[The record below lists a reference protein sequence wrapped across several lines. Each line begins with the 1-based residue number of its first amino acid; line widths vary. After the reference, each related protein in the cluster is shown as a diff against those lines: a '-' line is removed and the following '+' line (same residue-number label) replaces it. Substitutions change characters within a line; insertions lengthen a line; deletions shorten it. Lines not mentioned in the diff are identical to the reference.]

1 MSLCKPGLLLAIV
14 CFIPRLSLDIPAICL
29 LHSPKP
35 LSPSLACH
43 ISYNVPTEIYRQDDA
58 PYYYRGNKVL
68 VSICALTVVV
78 FIVQRQWLRQLNKT
92 KERKWS
98 ALSLEEKEA
107 YQANKEERE
116 KDGNRRVDF
125 RFKY

>member
-1 MSLCKPGLLLAIV
+1 M
-14 CFIPRLSLDIPAICL
+14 
-29 LHSPKP
+29 
-35 LSPSLACH
+35 
-43 ISYNVPTEIYRQDDA
+43 
-58 PYYYRGNKVL
+58 
-68 VSICALTVVV
+68 V

>member
-1 MSLCKPGLLLAIV
+1 M
-14 CFIPRLSLDIPAICL
+14 
-29 LHSPKP
+29 
-35 LSPSLACH
+35 
-43 ISYNVPTEIYRQDDA
+43 
-58 PYYYRGNKVL
+58 
-68 VSICALTVVV
+68 SICALTVVV

-107 YQANKEERE
+107 YQANREERE